1 MLVPSGVAEAMLSA
15 VMSASLPTV
24 MIDAPST

>member
-1 MLVPSGVAEAMLSA
+1 MLSPAGVAEAMLSA

-24 MIDAPST
+24 MVDVPST